1 LLLVVVQAAS
11 AVEQRQIKKSG
22 LIDGK
27 ILGKS
32 SQEIGVGAVYK
43 FAVSFRLN
51 LHNQED

>member
-43 FAVSFRLN
+43 FAVSLRLN